1 MKRVDVIK
9 IAYFPPSKG
18 YAVILK
24 EWGGDRQLPIIVG
37 STEAQAIALALENIE
52 MPRPLTHDLMV
63 NILDNV
69 DAEVTKISISEL
81 RSGTFYANIEI
92 RFENNRVRVDSR
104 PSDAIAIGLRAGTP
118 IFVNEDLLNIESIE
132 NKVIE
137 SEFTPIHRGKP
148 VRKATSAEEKI
159 SGMKKALNQ
168 AIELENYEIAALL
181 RDKLNQVQEER
192 KS

>member
-52 MPRPLTHDLMV
+52 MPRPLTHDLLV
-63 NILDNV
+63 NIMDNI
-69 DAEVTKISISEL
+69 DAEVTKISISEI
-81 RSGTFYANIEI
+81 RSGTFYANIEVRI
-92 RFENNRVRVDSR
+92 ENNRVRVDSR

-137 SEFTPIHRGKP
+137 SEFTPINQDKP
-148 VRKATSAEEKI
+148 IRKVASAEEKI

-168 AIELENYEIAALL
+168 AIELENYEIAAVL
-181 RDKLNQVQEER
+181 RDKLNQVQEEK

>member
-52 MPRPLTHDLMV
+52 MPRPLTHDLLV

-92 RFENNRVRVDSR
+92 R
-104 PSDAIAIGLRAGTP
+104 
-118 IFVNEDLLNIESIE
+118 IE

-137 SEFTPIHRGKP
+137 SEFSPIHHGKP
-148 VRKATSAEEKI
+148 VRKATSVEEKI

>member
-52 MPRPLTHDLMV
+52 MPRPLTHDLLV

-92 RFENNRVRVDSR
+92 RIENNRVRVDSR

-137 SEFTPIHRGKP
+137 SEFSPIHHGKP
-148 VRKATSAEEKI
+148 VRKATSVEEKI